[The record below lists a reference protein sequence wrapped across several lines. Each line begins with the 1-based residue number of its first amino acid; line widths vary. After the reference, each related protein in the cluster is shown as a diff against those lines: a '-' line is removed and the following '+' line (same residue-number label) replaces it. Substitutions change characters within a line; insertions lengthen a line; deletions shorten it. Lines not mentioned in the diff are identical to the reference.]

1 MRYCEHLLIF
11 TSEIFRIK
19 GIINLLLTT
28 SVADLDKL
36 NEAIQ
41 TGDMDAIVASAH
53 SIKGASGNLG
63 FNDLSQVA
71 AKAEQDAK
79 DGKTDSLE
87 ATAQAIM
94 DELNLIKK
102 II

>member
-1 MRYCEHLLIF
+1 MTLN
-11 TSEIFRIK
+11 EISTMF
-19 GIINLLLTT
+19 GIDEESCKELVNLLLTT